1 MYILGQE
8 CREGS
13 QKEMFNPFH
22 WAELLGL
29 SDLQSES
36 LEQMVKIEK
45 AFGKCECIFEQIA
58 RRVHPCS
65 VAQLCLTLCNPID
78 CNPPD
83 SSVHGI
89 SQAKILECVA
99 ISSSRGSS
107 WPSDQTH
114 ASYISCIGRG
124 FFTNASPGK
133 NHNQCHKH
141 THYLQNV
148 LWTFLFWR

>member
-13 QKEMFNPFH
+13 QKEMFNPVH

-29 SDLQSES
+29 SDLQAES
-36 LEQMVKIEK
+36 LERMVKIEK

-65 VAQLCLTLCNPID
+65 VAQSCLTLCNPID

-99 ISSSRGSS
+99 ISFCRGSF
-107 WPSDQTH
+107 WPRDHTR
-114 ASYISCIGRG
+114 IPCIGRWILHHWD
-124 FFTNASPGK
+124 TWEAQSLYKVDAAPI
-133 NHNQCHKH
+133 
-141 THYLQNV
+141 LQMRKLRLRKV
-148 LWTFLFWR
+148 R

>member
-99 ISSSRGSS
+99 ISFSKEEYRDWMLLEWKVS
-107 WPSDQTH
+107 
-114 ASYISCIGRG
+114 I
-124 FFTNASPGK
+124 FFKYRRKIANKKNTN
-133 NHNQCHKH
+133 
-141 THYLQNV
+141 
-148 LWTFLFWR
+148 FLFITESKSNLSLSFLCMWK

>member
-29 SDLQSES
+29 SDLQAES

-89 SQAKILECVA
+89 SQAKILVWVG
-99 ISSSRGSS
+99 ISSFRGSS
-107 WPSDQTH
+107 WSKDQTH
-114 ASYISCIGRG
+114 MFCISGRFFITESYEKPKSHIKIGN
-124 FFTNASPGK
+124 TNSIFPSGRK
-133 NHNQCHKH
+133 LEINN
-141 THYLQNV
+141 
-148 LWTFLFWR
+148 